1 MSGGKARSGLNLSSP
16 PSVQAIDAVLHLF
29 IPTQSS
35 STLPFRNAPT
45 PMKFTASSAD
55 LLEALNT
62 VKGAVPSKSTMP
74 ILECILFERDGDTL
88 RLSATDLEIS
98 IIQTVPVQFEK
109 NGTPEST
116 PIAVPAQ
123 RLIDTLRALP
133 DLPIEFAA
141 DSDFEIRMDTD
152 QGHYKMVGHDGS
164 DYPELPELEEQHEIN
179 VEGGLLGRSIDKTA
193 FAVSQDALRPAM
205 MGVYFQVSEEE
216 TSVVATDGHRL
227 VKLTLPEL
235 RADTS
240 ADFIVPEKA
249 TKLAGRIVEDDEIC
263 TVRVDD
269 SHVSFEFGESRV
281 LARLIDETYPNYQ
294 SVIPDGNDRNLVVN
308 REDMLNAVKR
318 VGLYSSSMTNQIR
331 LDITADTVTIS
342 AEDVE
347 RSSEAEETIHCDY
360 DNEPMEIGF
369 NSEYLT
375 EVLSNVEC
383 DEVVFELSSPNRA
396 GIVLPREG
404 ADDEDILMLI
414 MPVMLNTYA

>member
-1 MSGGKARSGLNLSSP
+1 
-16 PSVQAIDAVLHLF
+16 
-29 IPTQSS
+29 
-35 STLPFRNAPT
+35 
-45 PMKFTASSAD
+45 MKFTASSAD

-98 IIQTVPVQFEK
+98 IIQTVPVQFET

-133 DLPIEFAA
+133 DLPIEFTA
-141 DSDFEIRMDTD
+141 DSDFEIRMETD

-179 VEGGLLGRSIDKTA
+179 VEGGLLGRTIDKTA

-205 MGVYFQVSEEE
+205 MGVYFQVGEDS

-235 RADTS
+235 RANTS

-263 TVRVDD
+263 TIRVDE
-269 SHVSFEFGESRV
+269 SYVSFEFENSRV

-294 SVIPDGNDRNLVVN
+294 SVIPDGNDRHLVVN

-347 RSSEAEETIHCDY
+347 RSSEAEETIHCDH
-360 DNEPMEIGF
+360 DSEAMEIGF

-383 DEVVFELSSPNRA
+383 DEMVFELSSPNRA
-396 GIVLPREG
+396 GIVLPRED
-404 ADDEDILMLI
+404 AEDEDILMLI

>member
-1 MSGGKARSGLNLSSP
+1 
-16 PSVQAIDAVLHLF
+16 
-29 IPTQSS
+29 
-35 STLPFRNAPT
+35 
-45 PMKFTASSAD
+45 MKFTASSAD

-74 ILECILFERDGDTL
+74 ILECILFERDEDTL